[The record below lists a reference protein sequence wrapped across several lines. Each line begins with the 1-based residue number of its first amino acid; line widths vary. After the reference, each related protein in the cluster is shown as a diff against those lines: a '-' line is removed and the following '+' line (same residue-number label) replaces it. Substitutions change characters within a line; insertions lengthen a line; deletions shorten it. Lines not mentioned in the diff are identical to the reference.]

1 MKNHLLKILLVF
13 PLAIFSQVGI
23 GTTAPNASS
32 ILDVTATDKGV
43 LVPRIAITDLN
54 TAAPVTTPVESLLV
68 YNTTVG
74 TGVGFHY
81 WDGVKWTPLSGAA
94 VPDTDWTIVGN
105 DMHNANT
112 GFVGVGT
119 ATPSVLLHI
128 EDTAPAVRLVS
139 GTEAAGLVL
148 TTDASGNANW
158 GTPSLDADWT
168 VVGNDMYNANSGN
181 VGVGTTSPVQG
192 VHIVGDRVLL
202 ESTGN
207 AVLTT
212 LATRENPDR
221 GYELVGTYTDPGF
234 DQSAIY
240 IAGYNGKNPGG
251 NYDYTFDNAS
261 KEKGIFCGKNNG
273 GNVSATL
280 PITATAFNVSS
291 SRRAKKNIT
300 TSQYGLNDILK
311 IKPVKYQYNFDK
323 SGLYTIGFIAEEVSE
338 IIPEVVTYYDENG
351 KVVSREEGIPISMD
365 YSKMNAVLVNAVKE
379 QQAEIDVLESENSAL
394 DKQITKLESLLF

>member
-1 MKNHLLKILLVF
+1 MKNHLLKILLVL

-23 GTTAPNASS
+23 GTTTPDPSS

-43 LVPRIAITDLN
+43 LIPRVDIADLN
-54 TAAPVTTPVESLLV
+54 TAAPVTAPVESLLV
-68 YNTTVG
+68 YNTAAG

-81 WDGVKWTPLSGAA
+81 WDGAKWTPLAGAA
-94 VPDTDWTIVGN
+94 GLDTDWTVVGN

-119 ATPSVLLHI
+119 TTPSILMHI
-128 EDTAPAVRLVS
+128 EDTGSAIRLVT

-158 GTPSLDADWT
+158 GALGADLDWII
-168 VVGNDMYNANSGN
+168 VGNDMYNANTGN
-181 VGVGTTSPVQG
+181 VGIGTTTPLQG
-192 VHIVGDRVLL
+192 LHVVGDRVLL

-207 AVLTT
+207 AVLTA
-212 LATRENPDR
+212 LATKENPDR
-221 GYELVGTYTDPGF
+221 GYELIGTYTDPGF
-234 DQSAIY
+234 DQNAIY

-251 NYDYTFDNAS
+251 NYDYTIDNAS
-261 KEKGIFCGKNNG
+261 KEKGIFCGKNDA
-273 GNVSATL
+273 GNKSATL

-291 SRRAKKNIT
+291 SRRAKKNI
-300 TSQYGLNDILK
+300 SFIKYGLEDILK
-311 IKPVKYQYNFDK
+311 IKPVKYQYNFEK

-338 IIPEVVTYYDENG
+338 VIPEVVTYYNEDG
-351 KVVSREEGIPISMD
+351 KVVSREEGTPISMD

-379 QQAEIDVLESENSAL
+379 QQVEIDFLEKENSAL
-394 DKQITKLESLLF
+394 DKQITKLENLLF